1 MIKTW
6 LIFNAS
12 KYLCQGVRYIGEAQH
27 KTKLKAVRKLRFKIM
42 GDKWCCQL
50 TLDLC
55 KDQCIS
61 GQGNSTS
68 PPEFQ
73 SQQSQRTSWKTC
85 KHIEEWISRG
95 STVEHHIKIKST
107 LLLQKKISSSVS
119 TTPANASAN
128 LVHHG
133 TIFHVWVT
141 ALNNSRGQHDRDSVV
156 QDWLTEHQHVQD
168 WVNIQGL
175 KEFLSK
181 AKRGWVVTWNI
192 ARVAT
197 GSTAL
202 MSEPKA
208 KLWTNVRG

>member
-12 KYLCQGVRYIGEAQH
+12 KHLCQGVRYIGEAQH

-107 LLLQKKISSSVS
+107 LLLQEKKLAALCRPHLPMPALTWCTMELSSTSESPLS
-119 TTPANASAN
+119 TMVVVRTIETASFK
-128 LVHHG
+128 
-133 TIFHVWVT
+133 I
-141 ALNNSRGQHDRDSVV
+141 DSPN
-156 QDWLTEHQHVQD
+156 T
-168 WVNIQGL
+168 NMFKI
-175 KEFLSK
+175 
-181 AKRGWVVTWNI
+181 
-192 ARVAT
+192 
-197 GSTAL
+197 GSTSRAWRNFYQK
-202 MSEPKA
+202 PKEDE
-208 KLWTNVRG
+208 LWPEI

>member
-12 KYLCQGVRYIGEAQH
+12 KHLCQGVRYIGEAQH

-85 KHIEEWISRG
+85 KHIEEWVSRAPYQNEEY
-95 STVEHHIKIKST
+95 STPA
-107 LLLQKKISSSVS
+107 KKISSSVS
-119 TTPANASAN
+119 TTPANAGAN
-128 LVHHG
+128 LVDHG
-133 TIFHVWVT
+133 TIFHVRVT
-141 ALNNSRGQHDRDSVV
+141 ALHNGRGQDDRDSVV

>member
-1 MIKTW
+1 MY
-6 LIFNAS
+6 F
-12 KYLCQGVRYIGEAQH
+12 
-27 KTKLKAVRKLRFKIM
+27 
-42 GDKWCCQL
+42 
-50 TLDLC
+50 
-55 KDQCIS
+55 
-61 GQGNSTS
+61 
-68 PPEFQ
+68 
-73 SQQSQRTSWKTC
+73 RTSELNIATRVPIPAEPKNIMKNLWV
-85 KHIEEWISRG
+85 HR
-95 STVEHHIKIKST
+95 VEHHIKMKST

-119 TTPANASAN
+119 TTPANAGAN

-141 ALNNSRGQHDRDSVV
+141 ALHNGRGQDDRDSVV

-168 WVNIQGL
+168 WVNIKGL
-175 KEFLSK
+175 KEFQSK